1 MVRWFLKMAKDVVLT
16 GLRTNGEYHL
26 GNYIGAL
33 LPMLRLLQRRR
44 AEDLQINLFA
54 PDLHSFTTPV
64 DFSRLYAQTMAN
76 LRLFAAAGIPLDDDD
91 VNLYRQSQI
100 PAHSELTW
108 ILSNF
113 AAFGD
118 LARMIEFK
126 EKSARFGRETV
137 GSGLLIYP
145 ILMAADILLYDAKW
159 VPVGDDQRQ
168 HLEFCRRLAQSFN
181 QRTRSEVFL
190 IPASF
195 AEQQVWLGRQAA
207 PRIRSLR
214 HPEKK
219 MSKSVDDEKGTIL
232 LSDSAEQVSAK
243 IMSATTDTLGR
254 IDYDWEKQ
262 PGITNLLSILA
273 ALTEES
279 QEEVNDT
286 WRHGSDYK
294 ALKTA
299 VTAAV
304 NQTLARLQT
313 NLEDVSQD
321 RLLAHLEKREK
332 QLCEVADEKLALVQ
346 QAVGLRRLGGK

>member
-1 MVRWFLKMAKDVVLT
+1 MAKDVVLT

-33 LPMLRLLQRRR
+33 LPMLRLLQRQE
-44 AEDLQINLFA
+44 AENLQINLFA

-64 DFSRLYAQTMAN
+64 DFDGLYSQTMAN
-76 LRLFAAAGIPLDDDD
+76 LRLFAAAGLPLDDNN
-91 VNLYRQSQI
+91 VNLYRQSRI

-126 EKSARFGRETV
+126 DKSARFGREVV
-137 GSGLLIYP
+137 GSGLFIYP
-145 ILMAADILLYDAKW
+145 VLMAADILLYDARW
-159 VPVGDDQRQ
+159 IPVGDDQRQ

-181 QRTRSEVFL
+181 QRTASEVFL

-195 AEQQVWLGRQAA
+195 AKQQAWLGRQEA

-214 HPEKK
+214 WPEKK
-219 MSKSVDDEKGTIL
+219 MSKSVDDEKGTVL

-243 IMSATTDTLGR
+243 VMAATTDNLGR
-254 IDYDWEKQ
+254 IGHDWEKQ
-262 PGITNLLSILA
+262 PGVSNLLTILA
-273 ALTEES
+273 ALTETS
-279 QEEVNDT
+279 QAEINAA
-286 WRHGSDYK
+286 WQGGSDYK

-299 VTAAV
+299 VAEAV
-304 NQTLARLQT
+304 NQTLARLQAA
-313 NLEDVSQD
+313 LEDISPD
-321 RLLAHLEKREK
+321 KLLAHLEERERR
-332 QLCEVADEKLALVQ
+332 LGEVAAEKLALVQ
-346 QAVGLRRLGGK
+346 QAIGLRRSGGK